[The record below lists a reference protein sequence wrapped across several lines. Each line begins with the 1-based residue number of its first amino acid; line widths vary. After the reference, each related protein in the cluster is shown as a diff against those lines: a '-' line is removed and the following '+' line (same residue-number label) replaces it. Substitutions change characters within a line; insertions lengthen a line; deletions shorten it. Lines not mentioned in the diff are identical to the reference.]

1 MSLRFYQVDA
11 FTSEVFQGNPAG
23 VCPLESWLPD
33 GLMQN
38 IAMEN
43 NLAETAFYVPT
54 GDRFGIRWFTPAV
67 EVDLCGHAT
76 LAAAYVIFRY
86 DRYPGNEIALDSR
99 SGILRVRRDGDLLT
113 LDFPVD
119 TLRPAAEPAGL
130 SEALGARPREIF
142 RGKTD
147 CLAVFGTQAEIEAMR
162 PDFGKLGRVE
172 ARGVIVTAR
181 GTEVDFISRFF
192 GPQVGI
198 DEDPVTGSAHTS
210 LAPYWAEK
218 LGKTE
223 MEAAQLSRRGGRLKV
238 RLRGD
243 RVDIS
248 GRARAYLEGRIKME

>member
-86 DRYPGNEIALDSR
+86 DRYPENEIALDSR

-223 MEAAQLSRRGGRLKV
+223 MEAVQLSRRGGRLKV

>member
-86 DRYPGNEIALDSR
+86 DRYPENEIALDSR
-99 SGILRVRRDGDLLT
+99 SGILRVRRNGDLLT

-223 MEAAQLSRRGGRLKV
+223 MEAVQLSRRGGRLKV

-248 GRARAYLEGRIKME
+248 GRARAYLEGRIEME

>member
-1 MSLRFYQVDA
+1 MSLLFYQVDA

-86 DRYPGNEIALDSR
+86 DRYPENEIALDSR

-223 MEAAQLSRRGGRLKV
+223 MEAVQLSRRGGRLKV

>member
-1 MSLRFYQVDA
+1 
-11 FTSEVFQGNPAG
+11 
-23 VCPLESWLPD
+23 
-33 GLMQN
+33 
-38 IAMEN
+38 
-43 NLAETAFYVPT
+43 LAETAFYVPA

-113 LDFPVD
+113 LDFPAD
-119 TLRPAAEPAGL
+119 ALRPAAEPAVL
-130 SEALGARPREIF
+130 SEALGARPQEIF
-142 RGKTD
+142 QGKTD
-147 CLAVFGTQAEIEAMR
+147 YLADFGTQAEIEAMR

-223 MEAAQLSRRGGRLKV
+223 MEAVQLSRRGGRLKV

-248 GRARAYLEGRIKME
+248 GRARAYLEGRIEME

>member
-11 FTSEVFQGNPAG
+11 FTSEIFQGNPAG

-43 NLAETAFYVPT
+43 NLAETAFYVPA

-113 LDFPVD
+113 LDFPAD
-119 TLRPAAEPAGL
+119 ALRPAAEPAGL
-130 SEALGARPREIF
+130 SEALGARPQEIF
-142 RGKTD
+142 QGKTD
-147 CLAVFGTQAEIEAMR
+147 YLAVFGTQAEIEAMR

-181 GTEVDFISRFF
+181 GARVDFVSRFF

-223 MEAAQLSRRGGRLKV
+223 MEAVQLSRRGGRLKV

-248 GRARAYLEGRIKME
+248 GRARAYLEGRIEME

>member
-1 MSLRFYQVDA
+1 MSLLFYQVDA

-86 DRYPGNEIALDSR
+86 DRYPENEIALDSR

-223 MEAAQLSRRGGRLKV
+223 MEAVQLSRRGGRLKV

-248 GRARAYLEGRIKME
+248 GRARAYLEGRIEIE

>member
-86 DRYPGNEIALDSR
+86 DRYPENEIALDSR
-99 SGILRVRRDGDLLT
+99 SGILRVRRNGDLLT

-223 MEAAQLSRRGGRLKV
+223 MEAVQLSRRGGRLKV
-238 RLRGD
+238 RPRGD

-248 GRARAYLEGRIKME
+248 GRARAYLEGRIEME

>member
-1 MSLRFYQVDA
+1 MSLLFYQVDA

-86 DRYPGNEIALDSR
+86 DRYPENEIALDSR
-99 SGILRVRRDGDLLT
+99 SGILRVRRNGDLLT

-223 MEAAQLSRRGGRLKV
+223 MEAVQLSRRGGRLKV

-248 GRARAYLEGRIKME
+248 GRARAYLEGRIEME

>member
-86 DRYPGNEIALDSR
+86 DRYPENEIALDSR

-223 MEAAQLSRRGGRLKV
+223 MEAVQLSRRGGRLKV

-248 GRARAYLEGRIKME
+248 GRARAYLEGRIEME

>member
-1 MSLRFYQVDA
+1 
-11 FTSEVFQGNPAG
+11 
-23 VCPLESWLPD
+23 
-33 GLMQN
+33 
-38 IAMEN
+38 
-43 NLAETAFYVPT
+43 
-54 GDRFGIRWFTPAV
+54 
-67 EVDLCGHAT
+67 
-76 LAAAYVIFRY
+76 
-86 DRYPGNEIALDSR
+86 
-99 SGILRVRRDGDLLT
+99 
-113 LDFPVD
+113 
-119 TLRPAAEPAGL
+119 
-130 SEALGARPREIF
+130 
-142 RGKTD
+142 
-147 CLAVFGTQAEIEAMR
+147 FGTQAEIEAMR

-223 MEAAQLSRRGGRLKV
+223 MEAVQLSRRGGRLKV

-248 GRARAYLEGRIKME
+248 GRARAYLEGRIEME

>member
-1 MSLRFYQVDA
+1 MSLLFYQVDA

-86 DRYPGNEIALDSR
+86 DRYPENEIALDSR

-223 MEAAQLSRRGGRLKV
+223 MEAVQLSRRGGRLKV

-248 GRARAYLEGRIKME
+248 GRARAYLEGRIEME

>member
-1 MSLRFYQVDA
+1 
-11 FTSEVFQGNPAG
+11 
-23 VCPLESWLPD
+23 
-33 GLMQN
+33 
-38 IAMEN
+38 
-43 NLAETAFYVPT
+43 
-54 GDRFGIRWFTPAV
+54 
-67 EVDLCGHAT
+67 
-76 LAAAYVIFRY
+76 
-86 DRYPGNEIALDSR
+86 
-99 SGILRVRRDGDLLT
+99 
-113 LDFPVD
+113 
-119 TLRPAAEPAGL
+119 
-130 SEALGARPREIF
+130 
-142 RGKTD
+142 
-147 CLAVFGTQAEIEAMR
+147 MR

-223 MEAAQLSRRGGRLKV
+223 MEAVQLSRRGGRLKV

-248 GRARAYLEGRIKME
+248 GRARAYLEGRIEME

>member
-1 MSLRFYQVDA
+1 
-11 FTSEVFQGNPAG
+11 
-23 VCPLESWLPD
+23 PLESWLPD

-86 DRYPGNEIALDSR
+86 DRYPENEIALDSR

-223 MEAAQLSRRGGRLKV
+223 MEAVQLSRRGGRLKV

-248 GRARAYLEGRIKME
+248 GRARAYLEGRIEME

>member
-86 DRYPGNEIALDSR
+86 DRYPENEIALDSR

-119 TLRPAAEPAGL
+119 TLRPTAEPAGL

-162 PDFGKLGRVE
+162 PDFG
-172 ARGVIVTAR
+172 
-181 GTEVDFISRFF
+181 
-192 GPQVGI
+192 
-198 DEDPVTGSAHTS
+198 
-210 LAPYWAEK
+210 
-218 LGKTE
+218 
-223 MEAAQLSRRGGRLKV
+223 
-238 RLRGD
+238 
-243 RVDIS
+243 
-248 GRARAYLEGRIKME
+248 

>member
-11 FTSEVFQGNPAG
+11 FTSEIFQGNPAG

-86 DRYPGNEIALDSR
+86 DRYPENEIALDSR

-181 GTEVDFISRFF
+181 GARVDFVSRFF

-210 LAPYWAEK
+210 LTPYWAEK

>member
-86 DRYPGNEIALDSR
+86 DRYPENEIALDSR

-223 MEAAQLSRRGGRLKV
+223 MEAVQLSRRGGRLKV

-248 GRARAYLEGRIKME
+248 GRARAYLEGRIEIE

>member
-54 GDRFGIRWFTPAV
+54 GDRFGIRWFTPAM

-86 DRYPGNEIALDSR
+86 DRYPENEIALDSR

-223 MEAAQLSRRGGRLKV
+223 MEAVQLSRRGGRLKV

-248 GRARAYLEGRIKME
+248 GRARAYLEGRIEME